1 MDVTPYDVSK
11 HTGSLFT
18 DTMYSMYSVRST
30 EASRYPYGVIFG
42 LLRIASSG
50 LEFIR
55 RKALRLSQAEL
66 NLVKLSS
73 ETSSIGAC
81 YV

>member
-30 EASRYPYGVIFG
+30 EVSRYPYGVIYG
-42 LLRIASSG
+42 LLRSG

-55 RKALRLSQAEL
+55 RKAFRLSQAEL